1 MQFNRYNIY
10 ILILYFFIASIFFL
24 FILIYLD
31 FDINKIFNK
40 SYLLEESLKLQ
51 DLINNNFII
60 FTTIYFLLYVIYV
73 SFLPLTLPAIIITSI
88 IFNPILGSIISTFC
102 ITLGSS
108 IFFIFFI
115 KSNLVSLFNL
125 EKIRNHKIALKIKKN
140 ELISIFIFRITGG
153 GGMPLLIQNLILF
166 YSKVRFKNFFIG
178 TLVGT
183 LPGNFLISFLGI
195 GLFEALK
202 TFILS

>member
-178 TLVGT
+178 TLAGT

-195 GLFEALK
+195 GVFEALK

>member
-1 MQFNRYNIY
+1 
-10 ILILYFFIASIFFL
+10 
-24 FILIYLD
+24 
-31 FDINKIFNK
+31 
-40 SYLLEESLKLQ
+40 
-51 DLINNNFII
+51 
-60 FTTIYFLLYVIYV
+60 
-73 SFLPLTLPAIIITSI
+73 
-88 IFNPILGSIISTFC
+88 
-102 ITLGSS
+102 
-108 IFFIFFI
+108 
-115 KSNLVSLFNL
+115 LFNL